1 MTKEEQIKYIV
12 DKLRPYLNR
21 DGGDI
26 QFIKLEDNTAYIDM
40 IGACSGCGY
49 AGIEMVGI
57 KEFLIEEVEGLE
69 AVEIREG

>member
-26 QFIKLEDNTAYIDM
+26 QFVKLENNTAYIDM

-57 KEFLIEEVEGLE
+57 KEFIIEEVEGLD
-69 AVEIREG
+69 AVEIREE